1 MRELTCKVLDAM
13 DQGLISSKVIAEAA
27 LNWLNEDEI
36 ADMIRA
42 NDLQDILNME
52 EEVYES

>member
-52 EEVYES
+52 DEEDGE

>member
-13 DQGLISSKVIAEAA
+13 DEGLLDPKVIAEAA

-52 EEVYES
+52 EEDGE

>member
-13 DQGLISSKVIAEAA
+13 DSGLISSKVIAEAA

-42 NDLQDILNME
+42 NDLQDLFEME
-52 EEVYES
+52 EEDGE